1 MPLLAERILWLILP
15 LATLICGVFIQIG
28 YLLYIRRF
36 NTSLMGIYQVINA
49 GYHLMYIEVAFQLFS
64 SLDCIE
70 FEGKRVLAEDLTR

>member
-1 MPLLAERILWLILP
+1 
-15 LATLICGVFIQIG
+15 
-28 YLLYIRRF
+28 
-36 NTSLMGIYQVINA
+36 MGIYQVINA